1 MPSYYIVLERTIPN
15 FDVYVSGNMLA
26 KESDTLERLA
36 KKSGVTPLLS
46 FLASTRKKSLH
57 W

>member
-1 MPSYYIVLERTIPN
+1 MSSYYILLERTIPN
-15 FDVYVSGNMLA
+15 FDIYVNGNMLA